1 MKSEANVL
9 NLVGL
14 TFTWPQAI
22 DGWKNKMAKVSFFW
36 RELRVESLLLRTEK
50 SQMASD
56 QLAFKWGVL

>member
-14 TFTWPQAI
+14 TWPQAM

-56 QLAFKWGVL
+56 QLAL